1 MVGLAHKSV
10 SVNAYDV
17 EAVVVYLQRLCQD
30 TRVAGP
36 FRL

>member
-17 EAVVVYLQRLCQD
+17 EADMGSATWLFTYSGFAKTLE
-30 TRVAGP
+30 
-36 FRL
+36 